1 MIAALDSDLQ
11 TIGGAMALLFMSLK
25 AKEGTNL
32 LSPVSLNT
40 AIITFGKQS
49 KVGLCRVKKIINV
62 KHMHGWRHRL

>member
-1 MIAALDSDLQ
+1 
-11 TIGGAMALLFMSLK
+11 MALLFMSLK